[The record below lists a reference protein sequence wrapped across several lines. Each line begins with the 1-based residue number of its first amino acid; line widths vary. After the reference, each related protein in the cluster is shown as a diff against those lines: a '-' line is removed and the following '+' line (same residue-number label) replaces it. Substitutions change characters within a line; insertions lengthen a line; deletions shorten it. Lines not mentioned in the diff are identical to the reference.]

1 VSDCDHW
8 GAPPLLAAIAD
19 VNAAL
24 GRLKLLVE
32 HRGGVVLASESIG
45 VLAIVDRLDVILAG
59 NPPTLRTRFT
69 RSPSTEIPLNSA
81 LGLGDSGEKGLNL
94 APVNGGDD
102 VRFPVVGIE
111 ADADGAGEPVLNRH
125 DARVG
130 AVDDDRVQSDSPRET
145 PDATA

>member
-1 VSDCDHW
+1 MSDCDHW
-8 GAPPLLAAIAD
+8 GSPPLLAAIAD
-19 VNAAL
+19 VNGAL
-24 GRLKLLVE
+24 GRLKMLVE
-32 HRGGVVLASESIG
+32 HRGGVVLASEGIV
-45 VLAIVDRLDVILAG
+45 VLAIVDRLDIVLAG

-94 APVNGGDD
+94 SPVNSGDD
-102 VRFPVVGIE
+102 VRFPIVGIE
-111 ADADGAGEPVLNRH
+111 ADADGAGDPVLDRR

-130 AVDDDRVQSDSPRET
+130 AVDDDGVQSDSPRET